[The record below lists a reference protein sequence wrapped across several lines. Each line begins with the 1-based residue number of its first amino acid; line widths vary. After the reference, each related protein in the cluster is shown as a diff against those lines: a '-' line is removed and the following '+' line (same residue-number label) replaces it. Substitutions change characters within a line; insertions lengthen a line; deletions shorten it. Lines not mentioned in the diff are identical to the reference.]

1 MLRAVLVGIRFVNS
15 SFYVVSMEP
24 VISVFLDSERT
35 YIALLEP
42 DSKGYSL
49 AYINSTEKPIDFT
62 ELGATGAS
70 AAVEE
75 LHSVFMEIAGA
86 ATKVSISLPMESVFA
101 HQFPAPEDMS
111 EKNVRE
117 LVQFE
122 ISQHF
127 PQQIADAFTSVVY
140 TLHPRLD
147 GVRMML
153 AVIVDNT
160 MMEQARELVAPLMA
174 DADRIEFAQLAAH
187 NAYRYNYPDE
197 KGTSFMIV
205 GVQKKYLDVSV
216 VHKGELAYYH
226 LVPFSNK
233 EKVGEL
239 CEAELQKILD
249 EYVPFVDGVFF
260 FGSQLTHSVVEAA
273 ATVLSIPAR
282 RLNAFRMITTT
293 LGERERAYCTRV
305 AHVFPPCI
313 GGVVPALQQAMEL

>member
-1 MLRAVLVGIRFVNS
+1 
-15 SFYVVSMEP
+15 MEP

-42 DSKGYSL
+42 DAKGYSL

-62 ELGATGAS
+62 ELENGEAS
-70 AAVEE
+70 AAVDE
-75 LHSVFMEIAGA
+75 LHGVFMEIAGA
-86 ATKVSISLPMESVFA
+86 ASKISVTLPMESVFA

-111 EKNVRE
+111 EENVRE

-122 ISQHF
+122 INQHF
-127 PQQIADAFTSVVY
+127 PQQVADAFTSVVY
-140 TLHPRLD
+140 PLHPRLD

-153 AVIVDNT
+153 AIIVDNA
-160 MMEQARELVAPLMA
+160 MLNQARELMSPLMA

-187 NAYRYNYPDE
+187 NACRYNYPDDE
-197 KGTSFMIV
+197 GTSFMIV

-216 VHKGELAYYH
+216 IHKGELAYYH
-226 LVPFSNK
+226 LVPFADK
-233 EKVGEL
+233 GQVGEL
-239 CEAELQKILD
+239 CEEELQKVLD

-260 FGSQLTHSVVEAA
+260 FGSQLTNSVVEMASA
-273 ATVLSIPAR
+273 VLSVPVR

-293 LGERERAYCTRV
+293 LGERERSYCIRV

-313 GGVVPALQQAMEL
+313 GSVVPALQQAMEL